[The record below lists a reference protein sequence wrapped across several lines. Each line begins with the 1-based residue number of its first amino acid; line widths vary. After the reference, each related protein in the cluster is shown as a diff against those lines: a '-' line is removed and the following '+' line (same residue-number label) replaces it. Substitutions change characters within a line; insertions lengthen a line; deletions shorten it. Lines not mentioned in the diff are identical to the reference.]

1 MSNTVHIPFDDA
13 GPAVKDVM
21 MLEPR
26 SVGPDTPIAEIRE
39 TFSSPSVK
47 LMLVTDGER
56 FLGTVTRD
64 DLPESGDGPIEP
76 HVRADSPR
84 VTPEDPVARALEIV
98 ETTGMTRIPVV
109 DASDR
114 LQGLVCFNASHEAF
128 CIYPS

>member
-1 MSNTVHIPFDDA
+1 MSSTIHIPVDEA
-13 GPAVKDVM
+13 GPTVSDVM
-21 MLEPR
+21 MREAE
-26 SVGPDTPIAEIRE
+26 SVGPDMPLADARAF
-39 TFSSPSVK
+39 FSPRKK
-47 LMLVTDGER
+47 LLLVTDGER
-56 FLGTVTRD
+56 FLGTLTPADVPD
-64 DLPESGDGPIEP
+64 EGEGPIEP